1 MTYFLVVELENRD
14 RRGYNVCK
22 TAVDSVEGRMDAL
35 SGGMCPA
42 REGCCEENMGRTN
55 FEKK

>member
-1 MTYFLVVELENRD
+1 MNVLVLLLENRN
-14 RRGYNVCK
+14 RSGCNVCK

-42 REGCCEENMGRTN
+42 REESCEDGMG
-55 FEKK
+55 